1 MSAMK
6 ASKNEF
12 GWRLSCESGLT
23 WAQVAPGGIG
33 RQISAEWA
41 GAVGGGFKG
50 GDLDLEDDS
59 QKRSHTP
66 SAHKVGGRIN
76 RFAHSAGLGIM
87 EQRGN
92 SYFLG
97 WSAP

>member
-6 ASKNEF
+6 ASKGEV
-12 GWRLSCESGLT
+12 GWRLGCESGLT
-23 WAQVAPGGIG
+23 WAQVAPGGVG

-66 SAHKVGGRIN
+66 SAHKVGGRI
-76 RFAHSAGLGIM
+76 
-87 EQRGN
+87 
-92 SYFLG
+92 
-97 WSAP
+97 